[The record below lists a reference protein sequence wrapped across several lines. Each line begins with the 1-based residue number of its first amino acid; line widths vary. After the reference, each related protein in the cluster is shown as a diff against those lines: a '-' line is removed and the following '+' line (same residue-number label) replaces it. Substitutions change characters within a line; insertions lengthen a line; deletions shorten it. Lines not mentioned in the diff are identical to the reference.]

1 MSKVFPKL
9 EELYIVLANDCYLL
23 FLIQNFEKKKNI
35 IKKLYQ
41 QRKNKSDILDILVLI
56 KSNISA
62 NKSKLKKYSDITSF
76 SLEYFNTISEFFA
89 RNDISNNEVRYANDF
104 CLSYIA
110 LIGFRNV
117 LVDLEEDE
125 IFIFQSEK

>member
-9 EELYIVLANDCYLL
+9 EELYIVLANDCCLL
-23 FLIQNFEKKKNI
+23 FLVQNFEKKNVV
-35 IKKLYQ
+35 KKLYQ

-76 SLEYFNTISEFFA
+76 SLEYFNTISEFF
-89 RNDISNNEVRYANDF
+89 
-104 CLSYIA
+104 CT
-110 LIGFRNV
+110 
-117 LVDLEEDE
+117 
-125 IFIFQSEK
+125 K